1 MCYFFVDGFSI
12 PTIHSD
18 TNNIN
23 YDLQEQIFNFWG
35 EGGGGTMKPHFAIK
49 HLEIKLA
56 KSVYSSR
63 KMW

>member
-12 PTIHSD
+12 PTIHGD
-18 TNNIN
+18 TNNNMICRSRF
-23 YDLQEQIFNFWG
+23 LISGG

-56 KSVYSSR
+56 KSVYSSQ
-63 KMW
+63 KVW